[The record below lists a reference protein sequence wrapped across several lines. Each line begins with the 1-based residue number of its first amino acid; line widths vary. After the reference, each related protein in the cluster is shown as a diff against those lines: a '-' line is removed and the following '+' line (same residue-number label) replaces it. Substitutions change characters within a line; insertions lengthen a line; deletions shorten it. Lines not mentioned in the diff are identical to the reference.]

1 MKYYQILIQR
11 LNILLTDDVGAQLMI
26 WEYICIQ
33 NSLMREV
40 DELEDDNPVSL
51 SIERRRGRFGRLT
64 VHWSAY
70 GSLDDIFPTS
80 GVVRAAAFCF

>member
-1 MKYYQILIQR
+1 
-11 LNILLTDDVGAQLMI
+11 
-26 WEYICIQ
+26 
-33 NSLMREV
+33 MREV

-70 GSLDDIFPTS
+70 GSLDDIFSHFRS
-80 GVVRAAAFCF
+80 GESCCFLFLIVLVILFDRTACFK

>member
-1 MKYYQILIQR
+1 
-11 LNILLTDDVGAQLMI
+11 
-26 WEYICIQ
+26 
-33 NSLMREV
+33 MREV

-80 GVVRAAAFCF
+80 GVVRAACIPWVFCFNCIFEKVYFELQAVLQPKSQL